1 MGDKQLAEL
10 KNAATLQS
18 EDSQCYEPKKEE
30 PAQYV
35 AAFVPL
41 PAFLNKEI
49 KRAARLLDNGGVL
62 VGARK
67 WNALLWLPGSVGLDD
82 GSDSLGFKVDLRADT
97 LSYKLRGF
105 RHERVEVA
113 FMRAIVAKQGN
124 LSPIHARFGL
134 VGEGNAGEN
143 GV

>member
-1 MGDKQLAEL
+1 MGDKQFVGL

-18 EDSQCYEPKKEE
+18 EDNQCYEPKKEE

-49 KRAARLLDNGGVL
+49 KRSARLFDNGGVL
-62 VGARK
+62 VGVRK
-67 WNALLWLPGSVGLDD
+67 RNALLWLPGSVGLDD

-113 FMRAIVAKQGN
+113 FVRAIVAKQGN

-134 VGEGNAGEN
+134 VGEGNAGKN